1 MRPQDHITGAKD
13 GGKSDPLESAFG
25 NAPGELQLQLEPGQ
39 SHQITLR
46 GGEGYDIQ
54 WDIAQVG
61 GGSRRIAAGETQ
73 TIALTVP
80 PTAQPHSLIRGQVVI
95 RRADGTVLSAI
106 AVAGWIRKPQRAKK
120 TNSGKWPFRV
130 KLLLALLAV
139 CAVTAVVWHY
149 IQPPTLVV
157 RPTRTDLGALWY
169 SPPVGGNIETALVF
183 TAEWRVPLRG
193 GGNPVLVARKN
204 LHFIGETGQ
213 GNAPEE
219 TFIFPL
225 NSEVNEVRIPLEC
238 YNLSNETVQVSGT
251 VGLTVSNAPARVLPS
266 RVQFKAEFKPATKQ

>member
-1 MRPQDHITGAKD
+1 MKPQDNIAGAKD
-13 GGKSDPLESAFG
+13 GCKSDPLESVFG

-39 SHQITLR
+39 FHQITLR
-46 GGEGYDIQ
+46 GGEGCDIQ
-54 WDIAQVG
+54 WDITQLG
-61 GGSRRIAAGETQ
+61 SGSRRLAAGETQ
-73 TIALTVP
+73 TIVLTVP
-80 PTAQPHSLIRGQVVI
+80 PTAQPRSLIRGQVVL
-95 RRADGTVLSAI
+95 RRADGTVVRSI
-106 AVAGWIRKPQRAKK
+106 PVAGWVRRPQPAEK
-120 TNSGKWPFRV
+120 TNSGKWPVWV
-130 KLLLALLAV
+130 KLLALLAV

-157 RPTRTDLGALWY
+157 KPARMDLGALLY
-169 SPPVGGNIETALVF
+169 SPPVGGNVVTALVF

-193 GGNPVLVARKN
+193 GENPVLVARKN

-238 YNLSNETVQVSGT
+238 YNLSNETVQINGT
-251 VGLTVSNAPARVLPS
+251 VSLTVSNAHARVFPGHIH
-266 RVQFKAEFKPATKQ
+266 FGAEFKPATEP